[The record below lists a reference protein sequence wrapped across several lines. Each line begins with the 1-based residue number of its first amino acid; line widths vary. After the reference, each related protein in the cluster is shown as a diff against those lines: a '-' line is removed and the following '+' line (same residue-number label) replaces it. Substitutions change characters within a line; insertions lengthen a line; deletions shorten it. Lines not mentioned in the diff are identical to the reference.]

1 MQALQIPL
9 GSKSLH
15 REQAQRLPQVQV
27 GILEQ
32 EEKATLRLACGAQEA
47 RQGVMLIGETNEY
60 KRINWNKDKG
70 RMEDNI

>member
-1 MQALQIPL
+1 
-9 GSKSLH
+9 
-15 REQAQRLPQVQV
+15 VQV